1 MSKFSIKD
9 LEHLSGIKAH
19 TIRIWEQRYDL
30 LNPERTDTN
39 IRYYGDEDLKL
50 VLNVALLKDHGHKIS
65 KIAKMSP
72 GAMHEEVVKIT
83 ESALGYDDQIN
94 ALTLCTVE
102 MDEMGFEKLLSSSI
116 VKMGFE
122 KTMVNVIFPFMRKI
136 GILWQTGAII
146 PAQEHFISNL
156 IRQKLIIAI
165 DNQHVHPE
173 RNAKKYILYLPEGE
187 LHELSLL
194 FTDYV
199 IRSRNNKSIYLGQA
213 LPLPDLRSAF
223 KIYQPDYI
231 FTIITTSPPSSDVQA
246 YIYEVCNYFPETTI
260 LLTGLQVV
268 GQGLDIPDNAMVM
281 NSIPEMISFV
291 ESNSEPMGSNIFLN

>member
-19 TIRIWEQRYDL
+19 TIRIWEQRYEL
-30 LNPERTDTN
+30 LHPERTDTN
-39 IRYYGDEDLKL
+39 IRYYGDQDLKL

-65 KIAKMSP
+65 KIANMSLQD
-72 GAMHEEVVKIT
+72 MQEEVVRIT
-83 ESALGYDDQIN
+83 QTNLGFEDQIH

-102 MDEMGFEKLLSSSI
+102 MDEAGFDKLLSTSI

-122 KTMVNVIFPFMRKI
+122 KTVINVIFPFLRQV

-165 DNQHVHPE
+165 ENQHVHPE

-199 IRSRNNKSIYLGQA
+199 VRSRNNKSIYLGQG
-213 LPLPDLRSAF
+213 LPLPDLESAYE
-223 KIYQPDYI
+223 IYKPDYLFTVI
-231 FTIITTSPPSSDVQA
+231 TCFPSSTDVQTYVNQIAARFPDVTII
-246 YIYEVCNYFPETTI
+246 
-260 LLTGLQVV
+260 LTGMQIV
-268 GQGLDIPDNAMVM
+268 GQAIDIPSNVVVM
-281 NSIPEMISFV
+281 NSVPDMISFV
-291 ESNSEPMGSNIFLN
+291 ESNSEPAGSQIFLN